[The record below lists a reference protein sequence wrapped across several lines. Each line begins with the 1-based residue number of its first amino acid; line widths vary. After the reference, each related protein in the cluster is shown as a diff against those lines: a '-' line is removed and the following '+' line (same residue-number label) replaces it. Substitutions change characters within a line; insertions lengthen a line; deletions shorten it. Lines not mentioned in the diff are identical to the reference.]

1 MQRCNACGLAAQE
14 ALNLYSS
21 SLKGALHQEV
31 DKTLTNDLFDEK
43 GVHAQVSGFMT
54 KFDTVRRERAK
65 ERISPLLK
73 DADQFELDDTWFA
86 LSKPLY
92 KTGDRE
98 MALSE
103 ARTVQERR
111 AFMKEL
117 QAQKD
122 NPDKAPKRVAISL
135 SKSQDKSQ
143 KSADD
148 NGVKGIAAG
157 GREDAASSRMD
168 RMARAKARAQE
179 VDQKRREAQATRP
192 KARGSD
198 HSR

>member
-73 DADQFELDDTWFA
+73 GADQFELDDARFA
-86 LSKPLY
+86 LSKSLY
-92 KTGDRE
+92 NTGDRE

-103 ARTVQERR
+103 ARTVQE
-111 AFMKEL
+111 
-117 QAQKD
+117 Q
-122 NPDKAPKRVAISL
+122 
-135 SKSQDKSQ
+135 
-143 KSADD
+143 
-148 NGVKGIAAG
+148 
-157 GREDAASSRMD
+157 GRL
-168 RMARAKARAQE
+168 
-179 VDQKRREAQATRP
+179 
-192 KARGSD
+192 
-198 HSR
+198 